1 MPPHYDIDS
10 LDQRDPQLMA
20 RFFALLEPFLETWF
34 HPQVRGLERIPDGPA
49 LYVGNHNGGLLS
61 ADTFVLGAKVLRARG
76 IDAMPYGLG
85 HEVAISLPGVKQ
97 LLVPLGAVRA
107 SHENAHRL
115 FARGH
120 KVLVYPGGDLD
131 AMRAFR
137 MRDRII
143 FGARRGYI
151 RLALRADVPV
161 IPVVAA
167 GAHET
172 YLVLH
177 DGRFLAKAL
186 RLDKLLRIEVFPIT
200 LSVPW
205 GLIVG
210 ITPPYF
216 PMPTRIFL
224 EVMEPIH
231 FERSG
236 EEAADDADYVE
247 QCHLRVHSAMEAT
260 LARLAAER
268 AAAKRDETGGRQHG
282 IRQDA

>member
-1 MPPHYDIDS
+1 VQLRYDIDS
-10 LDQRDPQLMA
+10 LDQRDPKLVA
-20 RFFALLEPFLETWF
+20 RFFESLEPFLEKWF
-34 HPQVRGLERIPDGPA
+34 QPRVRGLERIPDGPA

-61 ADTFVLGAKVLRARG
+61 ADTFVLGAHVMRSRG
-76 IDAMPYGLG
+76 ISAMPYGLG
-85 HEVAISLPGVKQ
+85 HEIAISLPGVKQ

-115 FARGH
+115 FARGD

-131 AMRAFR
+131 AMRPYSKR
-137 MRDRII
+137 NRIV

-151 RLALRADVPV
+151 RLALREGVPIV
-161 IPVVAA
+161 PIVAA

-186 RLDKLLRIEVFPIT
+186 RLDRLFRLEVFPIT

-224 EVMEPIH
+224 EFMEPIR

-236 EEAADDADYVE
+236 EDAAHDDDYVE
-247 QCHLRVHSAMEAT
+247 QCHLRVHSAMERT
-260 LARLAAER
+260 LTRLAEER
-268 AAAKRDETGGRQHG
+268 ERSKRNE
-282 IRQDA
+282 